1 MIKLNFLKRNVA
13 KMTVACLVVAAV
25 FISCEKDKSSG
36 GSIGGSQ
43 SPIGEEGNT
52 FSLIGSISGVS
63 NVLARIV
70 DLDDG
75 VSTISASVNISNSTY
90 LDLIKD
96 AFNSGIFT
104 GGDVSGTKVSGE
116 LRFRITDAGIQSVL
130 PDGKLLTVIK
140 YNAKKGDVYTV
151 KQGSRT
157 IRREVTNV
165 SDENDFPWGGMNI
178 KTITAK
184 ETGRGTPGIDYMEY
198 RCNHRFGLVAVKLF
212 FEDGTSLSIPLSSG
226 ATN

>member
-1 MIKLNFLKRNVA
+1 V
-13 KMTVACLVVAAV
+13 KMTVACLAVATV
-25 FISCEKDKSSG
+25 FISCEKEDSG
-36 GSIGGSQ
+36 SSIGGSQ
-43 SPIGEEGNT
+43 SPIGKEGNS
-52 FSLIGSISGVS
+52 FSLIGSIPGVS
-63 NVLARIV
+63 NVSAQVASLNN
-70 DLDDG
+70 G
-75 VSTISASVNISNSTY
+75 VSVISASVNITNSTY
-90 LDLIKD
+90 MDLIKN
-96 AFNSGIFT
+96 AFDSGIFT
-104 GGDVSGTKVSGE
+104 GGEISGTKVSGE
-116 LRFRITDAGIQSVL
+116 LRFNFTDEGIQSVL

-151 KQGSRT
+151 KQGSHT

-184 ETGRGTPGIDYMEY
+184 ETGRGVPGVDYMEY

-212 FEDGTSLSIPLSSG
+212 FEDGTSLSIPLSSS